1 MDINDSGVNVES
13 NKFSD
18 REAGSRKISFTLR
31 GCGDDEAV
39 TYSGYQSTNR
49 RMRWTRT
56 YSLTHSLTHSLAY
69 SYCSDNN
76 VKIDQ
81 SVIDKYSNDSKNDA
95 GGSTTASNNKNS
107 LLANMLLGGDE
118 S

>member
-1 MDINDSGVNVES
+1 MKRLLIVVTSQ
-13 NKFSD
+13 
-18 REAGSRKISFTLR
+18 RI
-31 GCGDDEAV
+31 DEWGGHSL
-39 TYSGYQSTNR
+39 THL
-49 RMRWTRT
+49 
-56 YSLTHSLTHSLAY
+56 LTHSLTHSLAY